1 MPRKV
6 AADSW
11 SGSGSTTS
19 QWMVFDSL
27 SNEVIA
33 VAEDHF
39 EKSVI
44 GFLFCYSC
52 TVVFHVFPFNK
63 IFQSEIIK

>member
-52 TVVFHVFPFNK
+52 NK
-63 IFQSEIIK
+63 